1 MIVVK
6 VGGGKGINYEAVT
19 SNLAEL
25 HAAGQKII
33 LVHGGSYETN
43 QISEK
48 LGHPPKF
55 VTSISGYESRY
66 TDRETLEIFE
76 MVYCGKINKSI
87 VEMLQRKGVNAIGL
101 SGIDGRL
108 LEGPRKDAIKI
119 VDSEGRRRVLRDDF
133 TGKVEKV
140 NMDLVNLLLN
150 AGYLLAVTPPAISY
164 NGEAI
169 NVDGDRA
176 AAVLAA
182 AVKADKLIILSNVPG
197 LLRDVKDESSL
208 ITKVDKAFVEEAMKF
223 AEGRFKKKVMGATEA
238 LSEGVKE
245 VVFADARIEKP
256 ISAALEGKGTVIN

>member
-19 SNLAEL
+19 SDLAEL
-25 HAAGQKII
+25 HAAGQQII

-43 QISEK
+43 LISEK

-55 VTSISGYESRY
+55 VTSVSGYESRY

-101 SGIDGRL
+101 SGVDGRL
-108 LEGPRKDAIKI
+108 LQGPRKDAIKI

-140 NMDLVNLLLN
+140 NTELVNLLLN
-150 AGYLLAVTPPAISY
+150 AGYLLAITPPAISY
-164 NGEAI
+164 QGEAI

-208 ITKVDKAFVEEAMKF
+208 ITRVDKAFVEESMKF

-238 LSEGVKE
+238 LSEGVRE
-245 VVFADARIEKP
+245 VVFADARIDKP
-256 ISAALEGKGTVIN
+256 ISAALEGKGTVIS